1 MNTFIKLILL
11 PILMPLLLIIA
22 FLTHYFSF
30 MFSSFG
36 NFIYSTILFPVALF
50 RASFIAIIAV
60 LRIYFDNYYNI
71 SETFSEIIDF
81 CGGVRE
87 EVKEENIKAEK
98 DAIARKEHSEN
109 FCAWCGNR
117 ITGQY
122 HTSRFSK
129 TQDRYCSRKCYSEAG
144 Y

>member
-1 MNTFIKLILL
+1 
-11 PILMPLLLIIA
+11 MPLLLIIA

-36 NFIYSTILFPVALF
+36 NFIYSTVLFPVALF
-50 RASFIAIIAV
+50 RASFIAIIAFF
-60 LRIYFDNYYNI
+60 RIYFDNDYNI

-87 EVKEENIKAEK
+87 EVKEAKIKAEK
-98 DAIARKEHSEN
+98 DTSARKEHAEN

-122 HTSRFSK
+122 FNPKYTI
-129 TQDRYCSRKCYSEAG
+129 DRYCSRKCLQEAG
-144 Y
+144 HS